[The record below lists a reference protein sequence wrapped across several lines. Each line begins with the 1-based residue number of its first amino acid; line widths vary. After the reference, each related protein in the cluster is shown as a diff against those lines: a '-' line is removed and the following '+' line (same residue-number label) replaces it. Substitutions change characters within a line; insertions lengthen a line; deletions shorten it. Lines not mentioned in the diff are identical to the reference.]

1 MPDISLGDRLKAERE
16 RLGYTQTE
24 FADLAGA
31 SKRSQIGWE
40 QGRSAPD
47 ANALAAWLEEG
58 LDVIFVLSGQRTNVA
73 TTRHLPPDEQ
83 LLLEVYQGMAATARK
98 QLLAELL
105 TGGKKPKAPSESA
118 GIKVSG
124 SGHRIAGRD
133 FNERKE

>member
-1 MPDISLGDRLKAERE
+1 M
-16 RLGYTQTE
+16 
-24 FADLAGA
+24 
-31 SKRSQIGWE
+31 
-40 QGRSAPD
+40 
-47 ANALAAWLEEG
+47 
-58 LDVIFVLSGQRTNVA
+58 IFVLSGQRTNVA

>member
-133 FNERKE
+133 FNGRKE